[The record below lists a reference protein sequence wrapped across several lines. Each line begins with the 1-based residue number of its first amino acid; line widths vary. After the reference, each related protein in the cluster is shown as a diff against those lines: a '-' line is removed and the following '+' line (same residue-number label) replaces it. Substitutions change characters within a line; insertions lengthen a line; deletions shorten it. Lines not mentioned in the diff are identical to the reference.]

1 MSQPGFGTTTE
12 EMVNAGRHV
21 LNVNESVQADLSM
34 LRTRLVPLA
43 AGWRGE
49 AATVFTRL
57 MARWDA
63 DAAALSQALRTI
75 GESVEG
81 SGVTYRNNEDQYTDS
96 LSTIRAALG

>member
-12 EMVNAGRHV
+12 TMVSAGRHV
-21 LNVNESVQADLSM
+21 QNVNESVQADLSL

-49 AATVFTRL
+49 AATVFTQL

-63 DAAALSQALRTI
+63 DAAALNEALRTI
-75 GESVEG
+75 GQSIEG
-81 SGVTYRNNEDQYTDS
+81 SGVTYRGNEDQYSDT
-96 LSTIRAALG
+96 LSSIRAALG